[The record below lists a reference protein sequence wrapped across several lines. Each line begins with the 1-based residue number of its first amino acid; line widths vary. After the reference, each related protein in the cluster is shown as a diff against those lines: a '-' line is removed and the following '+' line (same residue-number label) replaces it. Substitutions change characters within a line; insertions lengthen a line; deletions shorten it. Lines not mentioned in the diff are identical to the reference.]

1 MTEPWATIL
10 AVLIVL
16 VVLGVVFY
24 VIREIFRLPGNLA
37 RGFDKVAR
45 ERREQEHA
53 AALAAGFTP
62 EEIAAVDAKQ
72 EKVNNSVK
80 GVIFHVALFV
90 GLIFLS
96 ILAFVLLGPF
106 ALIIVIP
113 KWIIYLK
120 WTAGRLSGSE
130 A

>member
-1 MTEPWATIL
+1 MTEPWATIFAVIIVL
-10 AVLIVL
+10 AVLA
-16 VVLGVVFY
+16 GVFY
-24 VIREIFRLPGNLA
+24 IIREIFRLPGNLV

-45 ERREQEHA
+45 ERREEEHE

-72 EKVNNSVK
+72 EKVNSRVK
-80 GVIFHVALFV
+80 GVIFGALTVV
-90 GLIFLS
+90 GMIFLS
-96 ILAFVLLGPF
+96 IVAFVLLGPF

-113 KWIIYLK
+113 KWAWYLK
-120 WTAGRLSGSE
+120 WAVGKLNSSE